1 MQSAHN
7 IVFDNG
13 GAPDGV
19 SYGYSIFTGGEFT
32 LAEDFVLASDTFVK
46 DFHFV
51 SANEPTTIQYAIY
64 SDNGGLPGTE
74 LVSGTAQNLGTNF
87 LGGGLYEVWFDLE
100 NPFLAEAGVTYWFS
114 IHSPVTDPL
123 FWRSSNSGGFGAA
136 PVFDNTIPIVAWGIF
151 SADDLW
157 FLLSGEQAVGG
168 ELLPIDS
175 AALVLAGLQTSAVW
189 MLPVLAGAAGAGAF
203 YLKARANKE

>member
-1 MQSAHN
+1 MINSKLLASALSLVLVAGFVSPAFANPPSNSNSGPLTPEEISNMQSAHN

-74 LVSGTAQNLGTNF
+74 LVSGTA
-87 LGGGLYEVWFDLE
+87 
-100 NPFLAEAGVTYWFS
+100 
-114 IHSPVTDPL
+114 
-123 FWRSSNSGGFGAA
+123 
-136 PVFDNTIPIVAWGIF
+136 
-151 SADDLW
+151 
-157 FLLSGEQAVGG
+157 
-168 ELLPIDS
+168 
-175 AALVLAGLQTSAVW
+175 
-189 MLPVLAGAAGAGAF
+189 
-203 YLKARANKE
+203 